1 VPHRKTNK
9 EVSDLASTK
18 PKEVMYE
25 VNQLYQARGCLLQP
39 VQRYV
44 EEADTIGLHMINKSS
59 RLAAVDG
66 LREVTT
72 QERILHIKLMNR
84 PGAGD
89 DQGEHGVDCGRLD
102 HWVEGLI
109 VVDTGSLGEA
119 AKDPV
124 SLVPLQ

>member
-1 VPHRKTNK
+1 VLHRKTNK

-25 VNQLYQARGCLLQP
+25 VNQLYQARGCLLQT

-66 LREVTT
+66 L
-72 QERILHIKLMNR
+72 
-84 PGAGD
+84 
-89 DQGEHGVDCGRLD
+89 
-102 HWVEGLI
+102 
-109 VVDTGSLGEA
+109 
-119 AKDPV
+119 
-124 SLVPLQ
+124 